1 MSDEPNSTSTDA
13 KADKKAQDEATVPAA
28 HKVIEAFGGIRP
40 MAQKLGVAASTV
52 QGWKERGVIPPARH
66 ERILELAKADKLN
79 LDAATVASSAQM
91 PDDPTDD
98 SASSKASDAKASDAK
113 AGESK
118 DKEAAAAPQA
128 KAASA
133 IPKSSSQAATP
144 QAGAPARQSSDSWG
158 VPMALGALVLLVGI
172 GIAVVAREIWLPLVD
187 ENDAAASAEVE
198 ALQKRVAS
206 LESRPNASEQLGA
219 LSQRITA
226 IGEKADQALSL
237 GSGAVSESAIAALQA
252 EIDRQL
258 AERGESLDQIVARL
272 DRVESHQVVRPV
284 STSDLALTLSLG
296 SLREQI
302 FTGQPFAETL
312 EAALLAARPRP
323 DVEAALQPLGES
335 ADTGVLRLVRLQES
349 FRAASRDIVAAAA
362 GEGEE
367 NALLAGIKRR
377 LSQVVTVRPS
387 TENAA
392 EGSPELAVG
401 LAEDALAAGNLGDAL
416 DALSGLPE
424 SAAAAAEPWLTEA
437 RRRHEAEQ
445 AVEEAT
451 RAFLTALQAAN

>member
-1 MSDEPNSTSTDA
+1 
-13 KADKKAQDEATVPAA
+13 
-28 HKVIEAFGGIRP
+28 
-40 MAQKLGVAASTV
+40 
-52 QGWKERGVIPPARH
+52 
-66 ERILELAKADKLN
+66 
-79 LDAATVASSAQM
+79 M
-91 PDDPTDD
+91 PDDPTED
-98 SASSKASDAKASDAK
+98 SAGSKASDAKAGDP
-113 AGESK
+113 K

-128 KAASA
+128 KASSA
-133 IPKSSSQAATP
+133 IPKSSSQTAAP
-144 QAGAPARQSSDSWG
+144 QASTPARQGSDSWG
-158 VPMALGALVLLVGI
+158 IPMALGALVLLVGI

-187 ENDAAASAEVE
+187 EDDAVASAEVE
-198 ALQKRVAS
+198 ALQRRVAS
-206 LESRPNASEQLGA
+206 LESRPNASEQIGA
-219 LSQRITA
+219 LSQRVTA

-258 AERGESLDQIVARL
+258 AERGESLDQIIARL

-362 GEGEE
+362 GEG
-367 NALLAGIKRR
+367 
-377 LSQVVTVRPS
+377 
-387 TENAA
+387 
-392 EGSPELAVG
+392 
-401 LAEDALAAGNLGDAL
+401 
-416 DALSGLPE
+416 

-437 RRRHEAEQ
+437 RRRYEAEQ

-451 RAFLTALQAAN
+451 RAFLSALQAAN

>member
-1 MSDEPNSTSTDA
+1 MSDEPNSTSTGA

-79 LDAATVASSAQM
+79 LDAGTVASSAQM
-91 PDDPTDD
+91 PDDPTED
-98 SASSKASDAKASDAK
+98 SAGPKASDAK
-113 AGESK
+113 AGDSK
-118 DKEAAAAPQA
+118 DKEAAAPQA
-128 KAASA
+128 KASSA
-133 IPKSSSQAATP
+133 IPKSSSQTAAP
-144 QAGAPARQSSDSWG
+144 QASAPARQGSDSWG

-187 ENDAAASAEVE
+187 EDDAVASAEVE
-198 ALQKRVAS
+198 ALQRRVAS
-206 LESRPNASEQLGA
+206 LESRPNASEQIGA

-258 AERGESLDQIVARL
+258 AERGESLDQIIARL

-437 RRRHEAEQ
+437 RRRYEAEQ

-451 RAFLTALQAAN
+451 RAFLSALQAAN

>member
-1 MSDEPNSTSTDA
+1 MSDEPNSTSTGA

-79 LDAATVASSAQM
+79 LDAGTVASSAQM
-91 PDDPTDD
+91 PDDPTED
-98 SASSKASDAKASDAK
+98 SAGSKASDAKAGDP
-113 AGESK
+113 K
-118 DKEAAAAPQA
+118 DKEAAAPQA
-128 KAASA
+128 KASSA
-133 IPKSSSQAATP
+133 IPKSSSQATAP
-144 QAGAPARQSSDSWG
+144 QASAPARQGSDSWG

-187 ENDAAASAEVE
+187 EDDAVASAEVE
-198 ALQKRVAS
+198 ALQRRVAS
-206 LESRPNASEQLGA
+206 LESRPNASEQIGA

-258 AERGESLDQIVARL
+258 AERGESLDQIIARL

-437 RRRHEAEQ
+437 RRRYEAEQ

-451 RAFLTALQAAN
+451 RAFLSALQAAN